1 MRYSLLDRLACP
13 ACRSPLLC
21 VTQTELVS
29 RIRAG
34 RASGSRIGQGPGV
47 GPAPAWTTRNDFT
60 AMLGRLA
67 GTPADG
73 ARGDEIEVESGL
85 LICSCGRWFPV
96 ERSIPELLPDHL
108 RDATRDAAWL
118 EAMAPALP
126 EALASALRRSPRSD
140 AAEGADIGTAH
151 KRAEIGIA
159 LKVAD
164 PLFFA
169 PGYSSPF
176 ADWDPPFSI
185 YLIKLF
191 GAVAPLLGLSKGDC
205 VVDSGCGYAWTTEWL
220 FRSGFDPIGVDICR
234 TYLEVGVARMGVPR
248 PHLVIGDV
256 ESLPLADQSAKAVL
270 AYESF
275 HHIPDRPRAI
285 RAFERVLEDGGTV
298 ILAEPGAAHEHAPV
312 AIDAMQKYGI
322 LEKGMELDDV
332 RGYAGAT
339 TFGVEQVYLLRLSHG
354 EIGGRVDAA
363 FVAGHSGVE
372 GNLFKLTKRDRP
384 TAVSV
389 RLDVSAPE
397 GLTRRVKRYLIATW
411 SEIQRPAGDR

>member
-1 MRYSLLDRLACP
+1 MP
-13 ACRSPLLC
+13 P
-21 VTQTELVS
+21 
-29 RIRAG
+29 
-34 RASGSRIGQGPGV
+34 
-47 GPAPAWTTRNDFT
+47 WTTRNDFT
-60 AMLGRLA
+60 AMLERLA

-73 ARGDEIEVESGL
+73 ARGDEVEVESGL
-85 LICSCGRWFPV
+85 LICSCGRWFPI

-108 RDATRDAAWL
+108 RDATRDTGWL
-118 EAMAPALP
+118 EAIAPALP
-126 EALASALRRSPRSD
+126 EALASALRRSPRGD
-140 AAEGADIGTAH
+140 GAEDTDIGTAH

-159 LKVAD
+159 HKVAD
-164 PLFFA
+164 QMFFA

-191 GAVAPLLGLSKGDC
+191 GAVAPLLRLSRGDC

-234 TYLEVGVARMGVPR
+234 TYLEVGLARMGVPR

-256 ESLPLADQSAKAVL
+256 ESLPLAAASAKAVL

-285 RAFERVLEDGGTV
+285 RAFERVLEDGGIV

-322 LEKGMELDDV
+322 LEKGMELVDV
-332 RGYAGAT
+332 RGYAGET
-339 TFGVEQVYLLRLSHG
+339 TFGVEQVYQLRLSHA
-354 EIGGRVDAA
+354 EIGGYVDSA
-363 FVAGHSGVE
+363 FVAGHSAVE
-372 GNLFKLTKRDRP
+372 GNLFKLTKGGRP
-384 TAVSV
+384 AADTAAASIP
-389 RLDVSAPE
+389 AHE
-397 GLTRRVKRYLIATW
+397 GLMRRLQRYLKSTDTAHR
-411 SEIQRPAGDR
+411 QPADD

>member
-1 MRYSLLDRLACP
+1 
-13 ACRSPLLC
+13 
-21 VTQTELVS
+21 
-29 RIRAG
+29 
-34 RASGSRIGQGPGV
+34 
-47 GPAPAWTTRNDFT
+47 
-60 AMLGRLA
+60 MLERLA

-85 LICSCGRWFPV
+85 LICSCGRWFPI

-108 RDATRDAAWL
+108 RDTTRDAGGL
-118 EAMAPALP
+118 EAITPALP
-126 EALASALRRSPRSD
+126 EALASALRRSPRR
-140 AAEGADIGTAH
+140 AVAEGRDVGTAH

-159 LKVAD
+159 HKVAD
-164 PLFFA
+164 EMFFA

-176 ADWDPPFSI
+176 ADWDPSFSI

-234 TYLEVGVARMGVPR
+234 TYLEVGLTRMGVPR

-256 ESLPLADQSAKAVL
+256 ESLPLAPASAKAVL

-332 RGYAGAT
+332 RGYAGET
-339 TFGVEQVYLLRLSHG
+339 TFGVEQLYLLRLSHA
-354 EIGGRVDAA
+354 EMGGRVDSA
-363 FVAGHSGVE
+363 FVMGHSAVE
-372 GNLFKLTKRDRP
+372 GNLFKLTKGGRP
-384 TAVSV
+384 TPNSAALTVPARAGLMK
-389 RLDVSAPE
+389 RLQRRLKAT
-397 GLTRRVKRYLIATW
+397 GLTLR
-411 SEIQRPAGDR
+411 QREGD